1 MHLAGVLDDGVV
13 TSLTPQR
20 LARVWAPKAAAV
32 QVLDEVFSEV
42 SAFVVFSSAAGV
54 FGNPG
59 QGSYAAANSFMDAVV
74 ARRRAAGR
82 PGVSLAWGMWDE
94 LGMGTGRGTGLSAEQ
109 GLELFDVALSSDQP
123 LLVPTRL
130 DLKAVPRDAVPP
142 LLRSL
147 VRARPTLAGSGDA
160 GRFTGLD
167 DTERQAALVQ
177 LVRQQAAAVLGY
189 PDSRGV
195 GAQQTF
201 TELGV
206 DSLTAIDL
214 RNRLQNAVGV
224 RLPATLVFDYPT
236 AQTLAEFLLDKV
248 SGGPGKQITT
258 RTMRTDDEPVVIVSM
273 ACRFPGGV
281 SSPEQLWDLVR
292 DGVDAVGEFPADRGW
307 ADVYDPDPEH
317 PGTSYTRHGG
327 FLYDAGNFDPSLFGM
342 SPREALGTDPQQRLL
357 LETAWETFERAGID
371 SASLRGSATGV
382 FTGVMYH
389 DYADL
394 LVDTAEAEG
403 TVGSGATG
411 SVASGRLSYTFGLE
425 GPAVTVDTACSS
437 SLVALHLAVQAL
449 RSGEC
454 DLALAGGVTVM
465 ATPATFVGF
474 SRQRGL
480 SVDGR
485 CKAFSD
491 SADGVGWGEGAGLLL
506 VERLSDARRHGH
518 PILAVVRGSAVNQ
531 DGASNGLTA
540 PNGPSQQR
548 VIRQALA
555 NAGLNPA
562 DVDVVEGHG
571 TGTSLGDPI
580 EAQALLATYGQE
592 RETPLRLGSV
602 KSNIGHTQAAAGV
615 AGIIKMVMALRHE
628 QLPATLHAG
637 QPSSH
642 VDWDSGAVKLLTTPV
657 PWDRHDRPRR
667 AGVSSFGISG
677 TNAHTIIEEPPA
689 VEPVTEP
696 ARGLP
701 AVPVLLSAR
710 DEAALALP
718 EHVDLNVAYTLA
730 TGRTALPVRSYAI
743 NGGEVAPPVRAVEQ
757 KTALLFTG
765 QGAQWPGMGRDL
777 YDSYPV
783 FADTFNE
790 ICAQFELPLLDVDE
804 QLDQTRFTQAALFA
818 FEVSMFRLLQS
829 WGVRADVLIGHSIGE
844 VAAAYCAGVW
854 SLEDACR
861 LVAARGS
868 LMQALPAGGAMIAI
882 QATEAELA
890 GVDVDIA
897 AVNGPRSVVIAGPV
911 EKVEAVAA
919 KFAKTRRLDVSHA
932 FHSSLMDPMLDEF
945 RSVVAT
951 LTFHE
956 PSIPLVKDVTD
967 PEYWVR
973 HVRDTVRFA
982 DDVAAAEATAFL
994 EIGPDA
1000 ALIPAVAQLRD
1011 DAVLIP
1017 VSRKDNTDVVS
1028 ALCRYWA
1035 AGGTVDWTA
1044 FFAGTGAK
1052 LVEAPTYRFQRQRY
1066 WPAPARRAAD
1076 VAAAGLADPEHPLL
1090 GAAVTVAGGGG
1101 LLFTGRLSLAD
1112 HPWLA
1117 DHQIAGAVLVPG
1129 TALLEL
1135 AMRAGYQAGADMVD
1149 ELTMQ
1154 TPLSLPAEGAVL
1166 VQVVVGASGEDGH
1179 QPIGIHSRPDDG
1191 NPDAEWTLHAGG
1203 WLSRGGA
1210 ERMPATITEWP
1221 PAGADE
1227 ADLTGLYPGLAKHGF
1242 AYGPLFQNLRRV
1254 WRGSAGE
1261 IYAEVALPQAGD
1273 DGFGLHPALFDAA
1286 LHALVFGTGEGPAEP
1301 KLPFSWEG
1309 VRLYA
1314 TGAETLRVTLTPTGD
1329 NAVALYGVDPAGQPV
1344 VSASGLLVRTFA
1356 PAVVGRSGQGTG
1368 DTLLQVDWIQMPDA
1382 PHGDPAAWQMTRPA
1396 DAEQA
1401 LAIVQQWLAVDDERL
1416 LVIATRDAVPAGE
1429 TVPDPA
1435 AAAVW
1440 GLVRSAQ
1447 SEQPGRFLLLD
1458 TDVAGGHQEAV
1469 AAAVGAGE
1477 WQVAVRD
1484 GRYYVPRLRRAGTG
1498 DSTVGFGSGAVL
1510 LTGASGALGGLVAQ
1524 HLVAAYGVPELVLL
1538 SRRGRVAELDERLVA
1553 AGARVRWVAGDAGD
1567 RELLETLVDG
1577 VSAVVHLAGV
1587 LDDGVVTSL
1596 TPQRLARVWAPK
1608 AAAVQVLDEV
1618 FAEVSAFVV
1627 FSSAA
1632 GVFGNPGQGSYA
1644 AANSFMDAVV
1654 ARRRAAGRPGVSL
1667 AWGMWDEL
1675 GMGTGRGTGLSAE
1688 QGLELFDAALRHDRA
1703 LLVPI
1708 RLDLTPVAAEQVPPL
1723 LRGLVRVAPGRSAT
1737 AESAANV
1744 TDRLTGLSA
1753 DDQHAVLLDLVKQVV
1768 ARLLGHPGPEA
1779 VTADDGFV
1787 EQGVDSLATVELR
1800 NSLSRATGLRL
1811 SAKLVFDHPTPSLL
1825 AHHLRAELAVPE
1837 EVVTGRHDPEDSVA
1851 EFYRAACADGRFDEA
1866 QELLKLVA
1874 EIPPSPGT
1882 SLDSLSSLYG
1892 RLSEVGR
1899 YGEGIELLM
1908 TVSRLRPTF
1917 DDAAQVTVRGDAVP
1931 FAEGPDE
1938 PALVC
1943 FSPPN
1948 VFAGPHQY
1956 YPFANA
1962 LRGRRSVSVY
1972 TAPGFRRG
1980 ELLPA
1985 NLEVMAELQAEA
1997 VLRRH
2002 PGDEPFVL
2010 TGVSS
2015 GGWLAYETAARLE
2028 RLGRPPAA
2036 VVLLDTYLPGVQQVV
2051 RLSAGWLREGY
2062 DRADDYNY
2070 LDGRG
2075 LTATGWYMRLFGSSW
2090 TPSPIQAPTLL
2101 VRATQLVGADTTGD
2115 EGDDWQSTWEFPHSC
2130 IDVPGDHFTMMDAH
2144 VSTTADAVDTWIRE
2158 NLT

>member
-1 MHLAGVLDDGVV
+1 
-13 TSLTPQR
+13 
-20 LARVWAPKAAAV
+20 
-32 QVLDEVFSEV
+32 
-42 SAFVVFSSAAGV
+42 
-54 FGNPG
+54 
-59 QGSYAAANSFMDAVV
+59 
-74 ARRRAAGR
+74 
-82 PGVSLAWGMWDE
+82 
-94 LGMGTGRGTGLSAEQ
+94 MGTGRGTGLSAEQ
-109 GLELFDVALSSDQP
+109 GLELFDAALRHDRA

-147 VRARPTLAGSGDA
+147 VRARPTLAGGGDA

-258 RTMRTDDEPVVIVSM
+258 RAVRTDDEPVVIVSM

-292 DGVDAVGEFPADRGW
+292 DGVDAVGEFPPDRGW

-371 SASLRGSATGV
+371 AGSLKGSATGV

-615 AGIIKMVMALRHE
+615 AGIIKMVMALRHDTV
-628 QLPATLHAG
+628 PATLHVDA
-637 QPSSH
+637 PSSH
-642 VDWDSGAVKLLTTPV
+642 VDWESGAVRLV
-657 PWDRHDRPRR
+657 RDAEPWDRADRPRR

-677 TNAHTIIEEPPA
+677 TNAHVLIEEPPA
-689 VEPVTEP
+689 P
-696 ARGLP
+696 AAAAAPTRELP
-701 AVPVLLSAR
+701 APPVLLSAR
-710 DEAALALP
+710 DEAALAMP
-718 EHVDLNVAYTLA
+718 DHVDLNVAFTLA
-730 TGRTALPVRSYAI
+730 TGRTALPVRSYAV
-743 NGGEVAPPVRAVEQ
+743 GVRELAPPMVASEQ
-757 KTALLFTG
+757 RTAFLFTG

-777 YDSYPV
+777 YDTYPV

-818 FEVSMFRLLQS
+818 FEVAMFRLLES
-829 WGVRADVLIGHSIGE
+829 WGVHPDVLIGHSIGE

-890 GVDVDIA
+890 GEDVDIA

-911 EKVEAVAA
+911 DKVEAVAA

-945 RSVVAT
+945 RAVVTT

-982 DDVAAAEATAFL
+982 DDVAAADATAFL

-1000 ALIPAVAQLRD
+1000 ALIPAVAQIRD
-1011 DAVLIP
+1011 EALVIP
-1017 VSRKDNTDVVS
+1017 VSRRGNTDVVS
-1028 ALCRYWA
+1028 AVSRYWA
-1035 AGGTVDWTA
+1035 AGGGVDWTA
-1044 FFAGTGAK
+1044 FFAGTGAT

-1066 WPAPARRAAD
+1066 WPRPAGSPRNTLAMGLLGTVHPLIGAG
-1076 VAAAGLADPEHPLL
+1076 VGLAGD
-1090 GAAVTVAGGGG
+1090 GGFV
-1101 LLFTGRLSLAD
+1101 FTGRLSSVT
-1112 HPWLA
+1112 HPWLV
-1117 DHQIAGAVLVPG
+1117 DHEVAGAVLLPG

-1135 AMRAGYQAGADMVD
+1135 AMLAGYEAGCGVVE
-1149 ELTMQ
+1149 ELTMRA
-1154 TPLSLPAEGAVL
+1154 PVVFDGDAAVV
-1166 VQVVVGASGEDGH
+1166 VQVTVGGVDGD
-1179 QPIGIHSRPDDG
+1179 GRRGVTVHSRPDDG
-1191 NPDAEWTLHAGG
+1191 DAAWTVHATGV
-1203 WLSRGGA
+1203 LGA
-1210 ERMPATITEWP
+1210 AGDGAGRQMTGSWP
-1221 PAGADE
+1221 PEGVE
-1227 ADLTGLYPGLAKHGF
+1227 ASVDGLYAGLAGSGF
-1242 AYGPLFQNLRRV
+1242 RYGPQFQGLRRV
-1254 WRGSAGE
+1254 WRGSGGD
-1261 IYAEVALPQAGD
+1261 IFAEVSLPVADEAGR
-1273 DGFGLHPALFDAA
+1273 FGLHPALLDAA
-1286 LHALVFGTGEGPAEP
+1286 LHALFFGDGPDGQR
-1301 KLPFSWEG
+1301 LPFAWEG

-1314 TGAETLRVTLTPTGD
+1314 TGAQTLRVRLSPTGD
-1329 NAVALYGVDPAGQPV
+1329 DTVAIEAFDPAGQPV
-1344 VSASGLLVRTFA
+1344 LTAEGLRLRVFA
-1356 PAVVGRSGQGTG
+1356 PEVLRQAARS
-1368 DTLLQVDWIQMPDA
+1368 VDSLF
-1382 PHGDPAAWQMTRPA
+1382 G
-1396 DAEQA
+1396 
-1401 LAIVQQWLAVDDERL
+1401 VQ
-1416 LVIATRDAVPAGE
+1416 
-1429 TVPDPA
+1429 
-1435 AAAVW
+1435 
-1440 GLVRSAQ
+1440 
-1447 SEQPGRFLLLD
+1447 
-1458 TDVAGGHQEAV
+1458 
-1469 AAAVGAGE
+1469 
-1477 WQVAVRD
+1477 
-1484 GRYYVPRLRRAGTG
+1484 
-1498 DSTVGFGSGAVL
+1498 
-1510 LTGASGALGGLVAQ
+1510 
-1524 HLVAAYGVPELVLL
+1524 
-1538 SRRGRVAELDERLVA
+1538 
-1553 AGARVRWVAGDAGD
+1553 WVS
-1567 RELLETLVDG
+1567 V
-1577 VSAVVHLAGV
+1577 
-1587 LDDGVVTSL
+1587 
-1596 TPQRLARVWAPK
+1596 
-1608 AAAVQVLDEV
+1608 
-1618 FAEVSAFVV
+1618 
-1627 FSSAA
+1627 
-1632 GVFGNPGQGSYA
+1632 
-1644 AANSFMDAVV
+1644 
-1654 ARRRAAGRPGVSL
+1654 GRPGV
-1667 AWGMWDEL
+1667 G
-1675 GMGTGRGTGLSAE
+1675 
-1688 QGLELFDAALRHDRA
+1688 
-1703 LLVPI
+1703 
-1708 RLDLTPVAAEQVPPL
+1708 
-1723 LRGLVRVAPGRSAT
+1723 
-1737 AESAANV
+1737 
-1744 TDRLTGLSA
+1744 
-1753 DDQHAVLLDLVKQVV
+1753 
-1768 ARLLGHPGPEA
+1768 
-1779 VTADDGFV
+1779 V
-1787 EQGVDSLATVELR
+1787 EQGW
-1800 NSLSRATGLRL
+1800 
-1811 SAKLVFDHPTPSLL
+1811 
-1825 AHHLRAELAVPE
+1825 
-1837 EVVTGRHDPEDSVA
+1837 EVVR
-1851 EFYRAACADGRFDEA
+1851 
-1866 QELLKLVA
+1866 
-1874 EIPPSPGT
+1874 PG
-1882 SLDSLSSLYG
+1882 D
-1892 RLSEVGR
+1892 
-1899 YGEGIELLM
+1899 
-1908 TVSRLRPTF
+1908 
-1917 DDAAQVTVRGDAVP
+1917 
-1931 FAEGPDE
+1931 
-1938 PALVC
+1938 
-1943 FSPPN
+1943 
-1948 VFAGPHQY
+1948 VFA
-1956 YPFANA
+1956 A
-1962 LRGRRSVSVY
+1962 
-1972 TAPGFRRG
+1972 
-1980 ELLPA
+1980 
-1985 NLEVMAELQAEA
+1985 LEVVQA
-1997 VLRRH
+1997 
-2002 PGDEPFVL
+2002 
-2010 TGVSS
+2010 
-2015 GGWLAYETAARLE
+2015 
-2028 RLGRPPAA
+2028 
-2036 VVLLDTYLPGVQQVV
+2036 
-2051 RLSAGWLREGY
+2051 
-2062 DRADDYNY
+2062 
-2070 LDGRG
+2070 
-2075 LTATGWYMRLFGSSW
+2075 
-2090 TPSPIQAPTLL
+2090 
-2101 VRATQLVGADTTGD
+2101 
-2115 EGDDWQSTWEFPHSC
+2115 
-2130 IDVPGDHFTMMDAH
+2130 
-2144 VSTTADAVDTWIRE
+2144 
-2158 NLT
+2158 